1 MASTSLFEITVFSN
15 KGYDVIIFVDD
26 FNRKFY
32 HVIQIK
38 LCMCSCDQG
47 LATVAF
53 VWEKLSQPQFYKDLT

>member
-1 MASTSLFEITVFSN
+1 MASKSLLEITVFSN

-53 VWEKLSQPQFYKDLT
+53 V

>member
-1 MASTSLFEITVFSN
+1 MSYTSLIEITVFSN

-53 VWEKLSQPQFYKDLT
+53 V